1 MAKTYIPT
9 DYLFGAQWH
18 LLNTGQDIMGVA
30 QVAGAYRNDINVTGV
45 WSDYTGEGVTVGV
58 VDDGFQARHP
68 DLQPNFLTD
77 LSFNFTT
84 DRWGVRDGVHGT
96 STSGLIVA
104 AENEL
109 GGVGVAFDAQ
119 AVGYSTPPSLMN
131 FSKATTLMLMAGVD
145 VVSNSWTFDED
156 WDAPSIEKSVVRQS
170 LINLSQFGREG
181 LGSVTIFAAGNFR
194 SSGTDSNQYLTANSA
209 YSIAVG
215 AALSDGTAAPYTNPG
230 ASILIAAPSGGFST
244 SGSASQLE
252 NIVTTDLLGTA
263 GINKNPDGDYTNV
276 LGGGST
282 GFTGTSASAP
292 IAAGVVALMLE
303 ANPNLGY
310 RDVQEILA
318 YSAKNPEGVAR
329 WETNGAKDWNG
340 GGLLYNHDLGFGL
353 IDALAAVRLA
363 ETWTKQSTYNNIV
376 STGQIVTFDDET
388 FDDFVVVSGGET
400 RVVEFDFDK
409 AVRLQHV
416 SGSLSITNSSGQ
428 SVTGVTVVLTGPG
441 GVSHSV
447 LLNPYSESR
456 GAKFAFNVDSVH
468 QWGEISTSGTW
479 ALSITNVESNASI
492 KVSADINLLGDA
504 VTPGETFIYTD
515 DYARLGADDTDRT
528 ILSSTKTGPH
538 TLNAAA
544 VTSDTTVNLCCDEAS
559 IAGVATYF
567 TPDMRFARVVTGD
580 GNDTLVGDE
589 GDTVF
594 FSGRGTNSVDGG
606 GGHDTLQFLWDFK
619 AYSQYGY
626 GLQTVVVGADSL
638 DYATDIAALQ
648 FADGTLTLGHD
659 PLVNDLFYAGLL
671 PELLNSGTTAESH
684 YDTVGWKAGLDPNA
698 VFDTSAYLAN
708 HAALKAAGTNPLDYF
723 HETGWKNGD
732 DPSALFDTSLYLKL
746 NPDVAAAGVD
756 PLQHYLQYGI
766 HEGREVRPVVDSAH
780 LQEGGGF
787 DPTFYLLANED
798 VALAGSNP
806 YEHWITYGQ
815 KEGRDPNA
823 YFDVS
828 YYLEANPDVAAAGS
842 KPLEHY
848 MTYGWKEGRDPSATF
863 DTEGYLDHYADVAA
877 AGIDPLV
884 HYLVFGIGEGR
895 QATWDLA

>member
-1 MAKTYIPT
+1 MAKTFIPN
-9 DYLFGAQWH
+9 DPLFGAQWH
-18 LLNTGQDIMGVA
+18 LLNTGQDIMGLP
-30 QVAGAYRNDINVTGV
+30 QRTGAYRNDINVTSV
-45 WSDYTGEGVTVGV
+45 WPDYTGEGVRIGI
-58 VDDGFQARHP
+58 VDNGFQVSHP
-68 DLQPNFLTD
+68 DLQQNFID
-77 LSFNFTT
+77 HLSYDFTT
-84 DRWGVRDGVHGT
+84 NAHGT
-96 STSGLIVA
+96 GIGDHGTLVAGLAVA
-104 AENEL
+104 ANNGV
-109 GGVGVAFDAQ
+109 GGVGVAFDAEAIGYRNGLTIRAFTR
-119 AVGYSTPPSLMN
+119 AVAM
-131 FSKATTLMLMAGVD
+131 MLQSDVD
-145 VVSNSWTFDED
+145 ISSNSWQPNLGLFATWSDQKVFEADF
-156 WDAPSIEKSVVRQS
+156 
-170 LINLSQFGREG
+170 INLVQLGRDG
-181 LGSVTIFAAGNFR
+181 LGIVTLFAGANDREKGHNTNFEVVTK
-194 SSGTDSNQYLTANSA
+194 SPYAINVAAAN
-209 YSIAVG
+209 
-215 AALSDGTAAPYTNPG
+215 SDGTVSNYSNPG
-230 ASILIAAPSGGFST
+230 ASVLVAAPGSGDRA
-244 SGSASQLE
+244 SGPVE
-252 NIVTTDLLGTA
+252 GRPTIVSSDLLGTA
-263 GINKNPDGDYTNV
+263 GYNKNPGGDYSNTLSN
-276 LGGGST
+276 GS
-282 GFTGTSASAP
+282 GFNGTSAATP
-292 IAAGVVALMLE
+292 IVAGIVALMLE
-303 ANPNLGY
+303 ANPQLGY

-318 YSAKNPEGVAR
+318 YSSRTPAEVAS
-329 WETNGAKDWNG
+329 WNVNGASDWNG
-340 GGLLYNHDLGFGL
+340 GGHLFNDDLGFGL
-353 IDALAAVRLA
+353 VDAHGAIRLA
-363 ETWTKQSTYNNIV
+363 ETWVKQSKYENI
-376 STGQIVTFDDET
+376 
-388 FDDFVVVSGGET
+388 
-400 RVVEFDFDK
+400 
-409 AVRLQHV
+409 
-416 SGSLSITNSSGQ
+416 
-428 SVTGVTVVLTGPG
+428 
-441 GVSHSV
+441 
-447 LLNPYSESR
+447 
-456 GAKFAFNVDSVH
+456 DSVH
-468 QWGEISTSGTW
+468 VWLPEPEDSFSGFYELNPGEEKSISVRVGKDIRVQQ
-479 ALSITNVESNASI
+479 ALLGFSLQDQSVLKSNLE
-492 KVSADINLLGDA
+492 INLIGPDGHTASTLLTPAGYSLDWVKEFSFDSVQFWGMGSEGDWTLQVRNVGKASVEFMGDLTFIGDA

-544 VTSDTTVNLCCDEAS
+544 VTSDTTVDLCCDEAN
-559 IAGVATYF
+559 IAGVTTYF
-567 TPDMRFARVVTGD
+567 TSDMRFARVVTGD
-580 GNDTLVGDE
+580 GNDTLTGDE

-626 GLQTVVVGADSL
+626 GLQTVIVGADSL

-732 DPSALFDTSLYLKL
+732 DPSARFDTSLYLKL

-884 HYLVFGIGEGR
+884 HYLVYGIGEGR

>member
-1 MAKTYIPT
+1 MLA
-9 DYLFGAQWH
+9 
-18 LLNTGQDIMGVA
+18 
-30 QVAGAYRNDINVTGV
+30 
-45 WSDYTGEGVTVGV
+45 
-58 VDDGFQARHP
+58 
-68 DLQPNFLTD
+68 
-77 LSFNFTT
+77 
-84 DRWGVRDGVHGT
+84 DGV
-96 STSGLIVA
+96 SVS
-104 AENEL
+104 
-109 GGVGVAFDAQ
+109 
-119 AVGYSTPPSLMN
+119 
-131 FSKATTLMLMAGVD
+131 
-145 VVSNSWTFDED
+145 SNSWGMPLRQTPFQ
-156 WDAPSIEKSVVRQS
+156 DASKQDIYAAAVTDLVS
-170 LINLSQFGREG
+170 LGRDG
-181 LGSVTIFAAGNFR
+181 LGIAVLFAAGNNTAITSNVKQNTNFYPNT
-194 SSGTDSNQYLTANSA
+194 SLPEAIVVAAATVEGKATDYTIPGANVLVAAPGSGTK
-209 YSIAVG
+209 
-215 AALSDGTAAPYTNPG
+215 
-230 ASILIAAPSGGFST
+230 ST
-244 SGSASQLE
+244 FDPTVTQVSS
-252 NIVTTDLLGTA
+252 IVTTDLLGEA
-263 GINKNPDGDYTNV
+263 GLNKTPDGDYTN
-276 LGGGST
+276 LRDEATHSRA
-282 GFTGTSASAP
+282 FDGTSAATP

-303 ANPNLGY
+303 ANPHLGY
-310 RDVQEILA
+310 RDIQEILA
-318 YSAKNPEGVAR
+318 YSAKTPEGVAE
-329 WETNGAKDWNG
+329 WKTNGASDWNG
-340 GGLLYNHDLGFGL
+340 GGLLYDDHLGFGL

-363 ETWTKQSTYNNIV
+363 ETWEKQSTYDNL
-376 STGQIVTFDDET
+376 VTLKQ
-388 FDDFVVVSGGET
+388 S
-400 RVVEFDFDK
+400 
-409 AVRLQHV
+409 V
-416 SGSLSITNSSGQ
+416 SGSTDVLTIGAGQAQHVALSFEDLIRVQHATLSINAGAMRVGGSL
-428 SVTGVTVVLTGPG
+428 TGSLEDISISLTGPD
-441 GVSHSV
+441 GVTTDLFMDTSYYEFVGLTGPLRFS
-447 LLNPYSESR
+447 
-456 GAKFAFNVDSVH
+456 FDTVH
-468 QWGEISTSGTW
+468 NWGELSTSGNWTVN
-479 ALSITNVESNASI
+479 ITNNGDTDFVIYAELA
-492 KVSADINLLGDA
+492 LLGDA
-504 VTPGETFIYTD
+504 VTSGETFIYTD
-515 DYARLGADDTDRT
+515 DYGRLGADDTNRT
-528 ILSSTKTGPH
+528 ILSSTQSGPH

-544 VTSDTTVNLCCDEAS
+544 VTSDTTVNLRSDEAS
-559 IAGVATYF
+559 IAGVTTYF

-580 GNDTLVGDE
+580 GNDTLTGDE

-626 GLQTVVVGADSL
+626 GLQTVIVGADSL

-671 PELLNSGTTAESH
+671 PDLLNSGTTAESH
-684 YDTVGWKAGLDPNA
+684 YDTVGWKAGLDPNG
-698 VFDTSAYLAN
+698 VFDTSAYLAT

-732 DPSALFDTSLYLKL
+732 DPSARFDTSLYLKL

-884 HYLVFGIGEGR
+884 HYLVYGIGEGR